1 MGIMVVVVGVLVM
14 IALLSCSKKDRNNP
28 LDSNVASVSSP
39 FVLTAGSNLKFCG
52 LLLADIGKNL
62 QHKQQTYSAELD
74 KKVNLVYNYYYG
86 LARAKL
92 STPYI
97 FAAFWLARL
106 QTQRNAQRFPE
117 RINPWLDASVS

>member
-74 KKVNLVYNYYYG
+74 KKVRRKKIEFQISGDANEYDG
-86 LARAKL
+86 RSRSS
-92 STPYI
+92 STRTI
-97 FAAFWLARL
+97 R
-106 QTQRNAQRFPE
+106 R
-117 RINPWLDASVS
+117 